1 MEYDGIY
8 RRILV
13 CYNFLRKTKS
23 VKEGAETIMKK
34 KNAVSAVLAVALAA
48 AAILPGCGS
57 GDNGGVTEIEILQ
70 YKPEAATYFDQVE
83 DQFNATHDNI
93 HLTISSP
100 NDASTIMRTRFIRED
115 YPDIIGI
122 GGDINYSYYVDAG
135 ILADVSQYEGLSD
148 INPSY
153 IDILENLEIVPTE
166 GTYGIPYVANAAGIL
181 YNRDMFE
188 EHGWTIP
195 ETWDELIALCEDI
208 QAEGILPFYLGF
220 RDTWTCLAP
229 WNALAVGLSP
239 SDTCQRVNAG
249 ETTFQDE
256 YREIAEK
263 CLELVEYG
271 PEDPFA
277 YGYNDACTA
286 FANGE
291 SAMYPIGSYAVP
303 QILSVNPDMNIDS
316 FVMPA
321 NDNADEN
328 TLNSGVDLM
337 FAVTE
342 ACENKDAA
350 YEVIDFLLADENI
363 QAYIDDQ
370 NAIPCKTG
378 DFKLASQLD
387 GMTSFIESG
396 NMTDYQDHYYPSEMA
411 ADALI
416 QTFLINKDVDAF
428 LSDFDTRWQRYNR
441 DIIREV
447 QEYNEENGTA
457 E

>member
-1 MEYDGIY
+1 
-8 RRILV
+8 
-13 CYNFLRKTKS
+13 
-23 VKEGAETIMKK
+23 MKK
-34 KNAVSAVLAVALAA
+34 KKVIGAVLAVSMLS

-57 GDNGGVTEIEILQ
+57 GGDSGVTEIEILQ

-83 DQFNATHDNI
+83 DEFNATHDDI

-122 GGDINYSYYVDAG
+122 GGDINYSYYVDAD
-135 ILADVSQYEGLSD
+135 ILADVSDYEGLSD
-148 INPSY
+148 VKQSY
-153 IDILENLEIVPTE
+153 IDILENLEITPKD
-166 GTYGIPYVANAAGIL
+166 GTYGVPYVANAAGIL
-181 YNRDMFE
+181 YNKDMFE
-188 EHGWTIP
+188 EHGWEIP
-195 ETWDELIALCEDI
+195 ESWSELIDLCEEI
-208 QAEGILPFYLGF
+208 QAEGILPFYFGF

-229 WNALAVGLSP
+229 WNSLAVDLAP
-239 SDTCQRVNAG
+239 ADTCQQVNAG
-249 ETTFQDE
+249 ETTFSEE
-256 YREIAEK
+256 YVEVAEK
-263 CLELVEYG
+263 CLELVSYG

-303 QILSVNPDMNIDS
+303 QILSVNPEMNIDS
-316 FVMPA
+316 FVTPG
-321 NDNADEN
+321 NDDSSKN

-337 FAVTE
+337 FAVTAE
-342 ACENKDAA
+342 CENKEAA
-350 YEVIDFLLADENI
+350 YEVLDFLMADENI

-370 NAIPCKTG
+370 NAVPCKDG
-378 DFKLASQLD
+378 DFDLAPMLD
-387 GMTSFIESG
+387 GMTPFIESG

-416 QTFLINKDVDAF
+416 QTYLINKDADAF
-428 LSDFDTRWQRYNR
+428 LKDFDTRWQRYNR
-441 DIIREV
+441 DIIRAV
-447 QEYNEENGTA
+447 QEYNEEHGTA